1 MEYRDYYKILGVS
14 KTASQ
19 AEIKKAYRKLAVQYH
34 PDKNQDNPAAEEKF
48 KEISEAYEVLGDED
62 SRQKYDQL
70 GSNWKQYQN
79 MNPGGQ
85 GGGFHGGFQDAFG
98 GQFSDFFNQ
107 FFGGGF
113 DGFGGRGNQRTQQ
126 RPGADMTAELPITLL
141 EAYEGTER
149 TIKAGDDKLRIKIKP
164 GVSHNQKIRLK
175 GKGGF
180 GMNTSAPRGDL
191 LITLKIADTG
201 GFERKGNDL
210 HKRQSIDLFTAVLGG
225 KMRVTTFDG
234 ELSIPINPG
243 LESGKKLRLKG
254 KGMPEYGKSDV
265 KGDLYIE
272 LMVSMPKNLTEEQTK
287 LFEQLQELEK
297 QKNS

>member
-1 MEYRDYYKILGVS
+1 MEYRDYYKILGVG

-19 AEIKKAYRKLAVQYH
+19 AEIKKAYRKLAVKYH
-34 PDKNQDNPAAEEKF
+34 PDKNQDNPASEEKF

-70 GSNWKQYQN
+70 GSNWNQYQN
-79 MNPGGQ
+79 MNSGGQ
-85 GGGFHGGFQDAFG
+85 GRGFQGGFQDSFG

-107 FFGGGF
+107 FFSGGF
-113 DGFGGRGNQRTQQ
+113 DGSGGHGNPRSRQG
-126 RPGADMTAELPITLL
+126 PGADMTAELPITLL

-164 GVSHNQKIRLK
+164 GVTHDQKIRLK

-180 GMNTSAPRGDL
+180 GVNASVPRGDL
-191 LITLKIADTG
+191 FITLKIADTG

-210 HKRQSIDLFTAVLGG
+210 YKMQPIDLFTSVLGG
-225 KMRVTTFDG
+225 KIRMSTFDG
-234 ELSIPINPG
+234 DLEIPIKPG

-254 KGMPEYGKSDV
+254 KGMPEYGKNSE
-265 KGDLYIE
+265 KGDLYVE
-272 LMVSMPKNLTEEQTK
+272 LMVKMPKNLTDEQTK